1 MSDKKLFLYLKH
13 PAVKIIFSFAV
24 IGLLLHW
31 LPVTE
36 IWENIRE
43 LSFYSWLFVFV
54 GFIFGH
60 CLGAL
65 KWRML
70 INLEGRKLPVST
82 ATRFYFTGL
91 FANLFLPS
99 LAGGDIV
106 KAGLAIQY
114 KKEKGVTI
122 FGTFTDRLI
131 DTASVVFIIVVAA
144 LFSPSFISE
153 SDQRIVFIM
162 FILLAAISLTIL
174 VLMMLPV
181 HRISNNRLRIFLQKI
196 RKVFSSV
203 VKKPLKP
210 AIAFLLSLTIQSIF
224 ILLTVYLASI
234 ISIHLPLIVWFLV
247 WPLAKLTALLPIS
260 LGGIGVREAA
270 LAILLG
276 RLSVPATEAVALGLI
291 WESILI
297 AGGILGGLYYLIHKT
312 LIGKDGFSLLNFSK
326 PNDQNQ

>member
-13 PAVKIIFSFAV
+13 PAVKIIFSLAV